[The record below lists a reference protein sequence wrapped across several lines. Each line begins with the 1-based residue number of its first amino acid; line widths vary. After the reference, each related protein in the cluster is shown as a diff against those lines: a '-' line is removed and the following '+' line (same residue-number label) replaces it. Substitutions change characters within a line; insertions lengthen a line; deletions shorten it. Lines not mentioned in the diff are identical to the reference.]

1 MKVLT
6 EKCAWQITVAW
17 ICWQNHIVI
26 DTQLTY
32 EVLDVIDVLSFE
44 IYFKQA
50 IPRKKKE
57 TKNQVSLPR
66 L

>member
-1 MKVLT
+1 M
-6 EKCAWQITVAW
+6 
-17 ICWQNHIVI
+17 VI

-57 TKNQVSLPR
+57 TKKQVSLPR